1 MAFLDPGR
9 IAADNPVMVATWTL
23 ARQLMTNEHM
33 QEDNHSPLCDQSGWH
48 RITRADWNISTDITM
63 QLIW

>member
-1 MAFLDPGR
+1 
-9 IAADNPVMVATWTL
+9 MVATLTL